1 MRRWLWVLFS
11 MLPITAAASTIEYTF
26 TGTMSLGS
34 TLTKADGT
42 AVDLSLAPFTVVGV
56 TTGIDPLWELNE
68 YTTDMAVFSAVSTYD
83 FGALGSITATD
94 QYVERFA
101 TTASGRTVQEI
112 GLMSWWPGTN
122 DLIGFMVG
130 VTSTLDV
137 PMSATP
143 DPTAIGAFTTQYT
156 LSNSH
161 TRYLSGDDGSTFQL
175 QRPIFTITLDITSGS
190 AWATNAAMTESLTAD
205 VPEPSTLWLLGAGAV
220 LLRRRHRASPRST
233 ESHGS

>member
-1 MRRWLWVLFS
+1 
-11 MLPITAAASTIEYTF
+11 MLPITAAASPIEYTF
-26 TGTMSLGS
+26 TGTMSRGS

-42 AVDLSLAPFTVVGV
+42 VVDLSLAEFTVFGV

-68 YTTDMAVFSAVSTYD
+68 YTADMAVFSAVSTYD
-83 FGALGSITATD
+83 FGALGSITAND

-101 TTASGRTVQEI
+101 TTASDRTVQEI

-122 DLIGFMVG
+122 DLVGFMVG
-130 VTSTLDV
+130 VTSTIDV

-156 LSNSH
+156 LSNTH

-175 QRPIFTITLDITSGS
+175 QRPVFAMTLDITSGS
-190 AWATNAAMTESLTAD
+190 VWTADAPLADSLTAD
-205 VPEPSTLWLLGAGAV
+205 VPEPGTLWLLGVGAV
-220 LLRRRHRASPRST
+220 LLRRRHRASRST
-233 ESHGS
+233 EPAPRSHRS